1 MKKNATKRILI
12 RVGAGILM
20 FCCIMWGY
28 WWLTWCAAIALLFY
42 FPVYY
47 EIILWGVMY
56 DALYGMAL
64 PEFWNVRYIFS
75 IASIA
80 LFLLSFF
87 LRKRLTVYDDKN

>member
-1 MKKNATKRILI
+1 
-12 RVGAGILM
+12 M

-28 WWLTWCAAIALLFY
+28 WWLTWCAAIVLLFY
-42 FPVYY
+42 FPIYY

-64 PEFWNVRYIFS
+64 PEFWNVRYIFT

-80 LFLLSFF
+80 LFLISFF